1 MSREKHKNLATWK
14 KFQKI
19 HKKDQLLLAFLDNIP
34 RLVGVEIIAAV
45 S

>member
-1 MSREKHKNLATWK
+1 MSREKHKNLATWL
-14 KFQKI
+14 KFLKN
-19 HKKDQLLLAFLDNIP
+19 HKKDQLLLVFWGNIP